1 MRTVTIPYALAE
13 RLAIPP
19 RDARGWTTWNTATA
33 SVAAKELRE
42 LLDTPVVD
50 LEALDMAAI
59 SQAASESTWMPPEY
73 CRNEWVADICSWLRD
88 GPPRQKLGV
97 KELCPGSGY
106 YAWFTDDY
114 GNPFQIGDGQQ
125 SADPFEVA
133 DWCER
138 NGFAWEVIGLE
149 GDPAQRLADWR
160 AAQ

>member
-19 RDARGWTTWNTATA
+19 RDAQGWTTWNTAVA

-42 LLDTPVVD
+42 LLDTPVVN
-50 LEALDMAAI
+50 LVELDMAAI

-73 CRNEWVADICSWLRD
+73 CRNDWVADVCSWLRD
-88 GPPRQKLGV
+88 GPPRQKLDI
-97 KELCPGSGY
+97 EGSPSDGY
-106 YAWFTDDY
+106 DAWFTDSD
-114 GNPFQIGDGQQ
+114 GNLNTVVSFANPM
-125 SADPFEVA
+125 ATA

-149 GDPAQRLADWR
+149 GDPAQWLADWR
-160 AAQ
+160 AQQ